1 MLTVENLQAAYG
13 KSRILQGVSLSVG
26 EGEVVGVL
34 GRNGVGKTTLL
45 MTILD
50 LVKPLAGTIRFRG
63 TDITRLETHAIAR
76 RGIGYV
82 PQGRRIF
89 ARLTVLE
96 NLRAGHVD
104 GDFQGKLREVFE
116 RFPRLAERRAQL
128 GRTLSGGEQQMLA
141 IARAEMSEPRLMLM
155 DEPTEG
161 LMPSMVEEMRR
172 AIKAMNERGRAILL
186 VEQNIETALRTC
198 HRIYFMEKGLIAHET
213 ATAGLTQEVVHRYLG
228 V

>member
-1 MLTVENLQAAYG
+1 MLKVERLEAAYG
-13 KSRILQGVSLSVG
+13 KSRILQGVSLTVG
-26 EGEVVGVL
+26 EREVVGIL

-45 MTILD
+45 MTILG
-50 LVKPLAGTIRFRG
+50 LVKLVGG
-63 TDITRLETHAIAR
+63 HVELGGEDITRLETHRIAR
-76 RGIGYV
+76 RGIGFV

-89 ARLTVLE
+89 GRLTVLD
-96 NLRAGHVD
+96 NLRAGHTVGALD
-104 GDFQGKLREVFE
+104 ARLAKAFA
-116 RFPRLAERRAQL
+116 RFPRLRERQAQL

-161 LMPSMVEEMRR
+161 LMPSMVEDVRR
-172 AIKAMNERGRAILL
+172 AITAMNEQGRAILL

-198 HRIYFMEKGLIAHET
+198 HRIYFMEKGQIAHEATTSTMT
-213 ATAGLTQEVVHRYLG
+213 ADVVHRYLG